1 MVFKRRDKRTLW
13 QIAKDFLWPKGGWKR
28 AFHYVRHRVYRL
40 PDTPE
45 KIARGIMAGLFTTF
59 TPLYGLHFFI
69 AAGLAFILRG
79 NILASILG
87 TFFGN
92 PLTYVPIAV
101 ISMKT
106 GYFFLGIE
114 DGHRLDKSLVE
125 KFFDAGENLLQN
137 CIAFFTGEYT
147 DWSRLEVFYHEVFFP
162 YLVGGIL
169 PGLVLSI
176 VGYYVTL
183 PLIRA
188 YQKRRRGT
196 LAARLASLKKRKH
209 AKDSGSSRH

>member
-1 MVFKRRDKRTLW
+1 MAQRRLEAGVSLRAPPRLQTARHARKDRPWDYGGALHDLYPFVRT
-13 QIAKDFLWPKGGWKR
+13 
-28 AFHYVRHRVYRL
+28 
-40 PDTPE
+40 T
-45 KIARGIMAGLFTTF
+45 
-59 TPLYGLHFFI
+59 FFI

-209 AKDSGSSRH
+209 AKDKGTSQH